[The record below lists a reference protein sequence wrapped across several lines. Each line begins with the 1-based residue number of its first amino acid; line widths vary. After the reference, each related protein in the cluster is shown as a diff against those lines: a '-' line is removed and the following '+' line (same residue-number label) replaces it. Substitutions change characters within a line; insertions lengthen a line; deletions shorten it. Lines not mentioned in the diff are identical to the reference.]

1 MQLVELCGLWPVILV
16 YGVMIALSTAI
27 ETSEAIN
34 GGETCKSLFL
44 YMFSYMTSLVG
55 VLL

>member
-16 YGVMIALSTAI
+16 YGVMVALSTAI

-34 GGETCKSLFL
+34 GGETCE
-44 YMFSYMTSLVG
+44 
-55 VLL
+55 